1 MNLYTQISDMFSREL
16 NAHGRAFVNY
26 EALAGVEK
34 KDMTI
39 DGFPAKL
46 LFNPA
51 RVRSVMADV
60 SPEALQQRACFLCPD
75 GVEEHQLTHNWD
87 SPTGH
92 TYYIRVNPFPIFS
105 PHFTVS
111 SSVHERQELLPHLES
126 MLHLAQQLPEMTI
139 FYNGPMCGASA
150 PDHMHFQAV
159 PRHSLPIEDH
169 FSTNYAN
176 AILVQETDL
185 QTHLAAVKKVLAMGT
200 IPEEASQTGSLTIGA
215 SHAEEYEPRWNIVSW
230 YEPAPN
236 GDVQHSSMAQ
246 SAIQNSSE
254 LSSQQKTILNNTEQ
268 PLNHIEPTPAGSF
281 HTVIF
286 FRKESR
292 PMCFFAPEEERILFS
307 PATVEMAGIG
317 IVANRESFDR
327 LTPDRLRDIIREVAD
342 TPYPVTNSQ

>member
-1 MNLYTQISDMFSREL
+1 MNLYQQITDMFSREL
-16 NAHGRAFVNY
+16 DSHGRAFVNY
-26 EALAGVEK
+26 QALSGVEV

-46 LFNPA
+46 FFNPA

-111 SSVHERQELLPHLES
+111 SSIHERQELLPHLES

-176 AILVQETDL
+176 AILVQEVDL

-200 IPEEASQTGSLTIGA
+200 IPEEASQTGSLTAGA

-230 YEPAPN
+230 YEPAP
-236 GDVQHSSMAQ
+236 
-246 SAIQNSSE
+246 
-254 LSSQQKTILNNTEQ
+254 SQKFNTI
-268 PLNHIEPTPAGSF
+268 
-281 HTVIF
+281 VF
-286 FRKESR
+286 FRRESR
-292 PMCFFAPEEERILFS
+292 PQCFFAPENERILFS
-307 PATVEMAGIG
+307 PGTVEMGGIG

-327 LTPDRLRDIIREVAD
+327 ITPEILRSMIQEVAD
-342 TPYPVTNSQ
+342 TLCP

>member
-1 MNLYTQISDMFSREL
+1 MTLYQQITDMFSREL
-16 NAHGRAFVNY
+16 ASHGRAFVNY
-26 EALAGVEK
+26 QALSQVEV

-46 LFNPA
+46 FFNPA

-60 SPEALQQRACFLCPD
+60 SPEALQKRACFLCPD
-75 GVEEHQLTHNWD
+75 GVEENQLTHNWE

-169 FSTNYAN
+169 FSTNYAH

-200 IPEEASQTGSLTIGA
+200 IPEEASQTGSLTAGA
-215 SHAEEYEPRWNIVSW
+215 SHAEEYEPRWNIVTW
-230 YEPAPN
+230 YEPAQQVDGVPPIGRPN
-236 GDVQHSSMAQ
+236 GLLDTSLLD
-246 SAIQNSSE
+246 IGKFN
-254 LSSQQKTILNNTEQ
+254 TI
-268 PLNHIEPTPAGSF
+268 
-281 HTVIF
+281 VF

-307 PATVEMAGIG
+307 PATVEMGGIG

-327 LTPDRLRDIIREVAD
+327 LTPSKLRDIIREVAD
-342 TPYPVTNSQ
+342 NPRT

>member
-1 MNLYTQISDMFSREL
+1 MNLYQQITDMFSREL
-16 NAHGRAFVNY
+16 ASHGRAFVNY
-26 EALAGVEK
+26 QALSGVEV

-46 LFNPA
+46 FFNPA

-60 SPEALQQRACFLCPD
+60 SPEALQKRACFLCPD

-111 SSVHERQELLPHLES
+111 SSIHERQELLPHLES
-126 MLHLAQQLPEMTI
+126 MLHLSQQLPEMTI

-185 QTHLAAVKKVLAMGT
+185 QTHLAAVKKVLALGT
-200 IPEEASQTGSLTIGA
+200 IPEEASQTGSLTAGA
-215 SHAEEYEPRWNIVSW
+215 SHAEEYEPRWNIVTW
-230 YEPAPN
+230 YDE
-236 GDVQHSSMAQ
+236 
-246 SAIQNSSE
+246 
-254 LSSQQKTILNNTEQ
+254 KW
-268 PLNHIEPTPAGSF
+268 
-281 HTVIF
+281 HTVVF

-307 PATVEMAGIG
+307 PATVEMGGIG

-327 LTPDRLRDIIREVAD
+327 LTPSKLRDIIREVAD
-342 TPYPVTNSQ
+342 NIVE

>member
-1 MNLYTQISDMFSREL
+1 MGVEGTYRYEREKVMTLFQCINDMFSREL
-16 NAHGRAFVNY
+16 AAHGRAFVNY
-26 EALAGVEK
+26 QALSGVEV

-46 LFNPA
+46 FFNPA

-60 SPEALQQRACFLCPD
+60 SPEALQKRACFLCPD
-75 GVEEHQLTHNWD
+75 GIEEHQLTHNWD

-126 MLHLAQQLPEMTI
+126 MLHLAKELPEMTI

-159 PRHSLPIEDH
+159 PRHSMPIEDH
-169 FSTNYAN
+169 FDTNYAN
-176 AILVQETDL
+176 AVLVQESDL
-185 QTHLAAVKKVLAMGT
+185 QSHLAALEKVLSMAS
-200 IPEEASQTGSLTIGA
+200 IPENASQTGSLTAGA
-215 SHAEEYEPRWNIVSW
+215 SHTEEWEPRWNIISW
-230 YEPAPN
+230 YSPASSPN
-236 GDVQHSSMAQ
+236 SLIASSP
-246 SAIQNSSE
+246 
-254 LSSQQKTILNNTEQ
+254 KFNT
-268 PLNHIEPTPAGSF
+268 
-281 HTVIF
+281 VVF

-292 PMCFFAPEEERILFS
+292 PQCFFAPENERILFS
-307 PATVEMAGIG
+307 PGTVEMGGVG

-327 LTPDRLRDIIREVAD
+327 ITPEILCSMIQEVAD
-342 TPYPVTNSQ
+342 TLCP

>member
-1 MNLYTQISDMFSREL
+1 MFSREL
-16 NAHGRAFVNY
+16 ASHGRAFVNY
-26 EALAGVEK
+26 QALSQVEV

-46 LFNPA
+46 FFNPA

-126 MLHLAQQLPEMTI
+126 MLHLAKELPEMTI

-185 QTHLAAVKKVLAMGT
+185 QTHLAAVKRVLSLGT
-200 IPEEASQTGSLTIGA
+200 IPEEASQTGSLTAGA
-215 SHAEEYEPRWNIVSW
+215 SHTEEWEPRWNIISW
-230 YEPAPN
+230 YEPAPSQKFN
-236 GDVQHSSMAQ
+236 TIVLNLGD
-246 SAIQNSSE
+246 E
-254 LSSQQKTILNNTEQ
+254 
-268 PLNHIEPTPAGSF
+268 AGSY
-281 HTVIF
+281 HETIF
-286 FRKESR
+286 QRGSYSS
-292 PMCFFAPEEERILFS
+292 A
-307 PATVEMAGIG
+307 
-317 IVANRESFDR
+317 
-327 LTPDRLRDIIREVAD
+327 
-342 TPYPVTNSQ
+342 

>member
-1 MNLYTQISDMFSREL
+1 MFSREL
-16 NAHGRAFVNY
+16 ASHGRAFVNY
-26 EALAGVEK
+26 QALSGVEV

-46 LFNPA
+46 FFNPA

-60 SPEALQQRACFLCPD
+60 SPEALQKRACFLCPD

-126 MLHLAQQLPEMTI
+126 MLHLSQQLPEMTI

-200 IPEEASQTGSLTIGA
+200 IPEEASQTGSLTADA
-215 SHAEEYEPRWNIVSW
+215 SHAEEYEPRWNIISW
-230 YEPAPN
+230 YEPA
-236 GDVQHSSMAQ
+236 SSPKF
-246 SAIQNSSE
+246 N
-254 LSSQQKTILNNTEQ
+254 TI
-268 PLNHIEPTPAGSF
+268 
-281 HTVIF
+281 VF

-327 LTPDRLRDIIREVAD
+327 LTPSKLRDIIREVAD
-342 TPYPVTNSQ
+342 NLLVHNEIII

>member
-1 MNLYTQISDMFSREL
+1 MFSREL
-16 NAHGRAFVNY
+16 ASHGRAFLNY
-26 EALAGVEK
+26 EALAGVEV

-46 LFNPA
+46 FFNPA

-60 SPEALQQRACFLCPD
+60 SPEALQKRACFLCPD
-75 GVEEHQLTHNWD
+75 GVEENQLTHNWE

-111 SSVHERQELLPHLES
+111 SSVHERQELLPHLEA
-126 MLHLAQQLPEMTI
+126 MLHLAKELPEMTI

-185 QTHLAAVKKVLAMGT
+185 QSHLAAVKCVLAMGT

-215 SHAEEYEPRWNIVSW
+215 SHAEEYEPRWNIVTW
-230 YEPAPN
+230 YE
-236 GDVQHSSMAQ
+236 DMW
-246 SAIQNSSE
+246 
-254 LSSQQKTILNNTEQ
+254 
-268 PLNHIEPTPAGSF
+268 

-286 FRKESR
+286 FRRESR

-327 LTPDRLRDIIREVAD
+327 LTPARLRDIIREVAD
-342 TPYPVTNSQ
+342 NMLE

>member
-1 MNLYTQISDMFSREL
+1 MFSREL
-16 NAHGRAFVNY
+16 DSHGRAFVNY
-26 EALAGVEK
+26 QALSQVEV

-46 LFNPA
+46 FFNPA

-60 SPEALQQRACFLCPD
+60 SPEALQKRACFLCPD

-111 SSVHERQELLPHLES
+111 SSVHERQELLPHLEA
-126 MLHLAQQLPEMTI
+126 MLHLAKELPEMTI

-169 FSTNYAN
+169 FDTNYAN
-176 AILVQETDL
+176 AILVQEADL
-185 QTHLAAVKKVLAMGT
+185 QDHLAAVKRILAMGT
-200 IPEEASQTGSLTIGA
+200 IPKEASQTGSLTIGA
-215 SHAEEYEPRWNIVSW
+215 SHAEEYEPRWNIVTW
-230 YEPAPN
+230 Y
-236 GDVQHSSMAQ
+236 D
-246 SAIQNSSE
+246 
-254 LSSQQKTILNNTEQ
+254 NT
-268 PLNHIEPTPAGSF
+268 F

-286 FRKESR
+286 FRRESR
-292 PMCFFAPEEERILFS
+292 PQCFFAPEEERILFS

-327 LTPDRLRDIIREVAD
+327 LTPDKLRDIIREVAD
-342 TPYPVTNSQ
+342 NLL

>member
-1 MNLYTQISDMFSREL
+1 MFSREL
-16 NAHGRAFVNY
+16 ASHGRAFVNY
-26 EALAGVEK
+26 QALSGVEV

-46 LFNPA
+46 FFNPA

-60 SPEALQQRACFLCPD
+60 SPEALQKRACFLCPD

-126 MLHLAQQLPEMTI
+126 MLHLAKELPEMTI

-159 PRHSLPIEDH
+159 PRHSMPIEDH
-169 FSTNYAN
+169 FDTNYAN
-176 AILVQETDL
+176 AVLVQETDL
-185 QTHLAAVKKVLAMGT
+185 QNHLTAVKKVLAMGT
-200 IPEEASQTGSLTIGA
+200 IPEEASQTGSLTAGA

-230 YEPAPN
+230 YEPAQSDSVESCRMVQN
-236 GDVQHSSMAQ
+236 GV
-246 SAIQNSSE
+246 E
-254 LSSQQKTILNNTEQ
+254 LSDEETTLHNTTQRYTTLHNGVFNTI
-268 PLNHIEPTPAGSF
+268 
-281 HTVIF
+281 IF
-286 FRKESR
+286 FRRESR
-292 PMCFFAPEEERILFS
+292 PQCFFAPENERILFS
-307 PATVEMAGIG
+307 PGTVEMGGVG

-327 LTPDRLRDIIREVAD
+327 LTPSKLRDIIREVAD
-342 TPYPVTNSQ
+342 NPL

>member
-1 MNLYTQISDMFSREL
+1 MTLFQRINDMFSREL
-16 NAHGRAFVNY
+16 NAHGRAFLNY

-39 DGFPAKL
+39 DGFPAQL
-46 LFNPA
+46 FFNPA

-60 SPEALQQRACFLCPD
+60 SPEALQKRACFLCPD
-75 GVEEHQLTHNWD
+75 GIEEHQLTHNWD

-126 MLHLAQQLPEMTI
+126 MLHLAKELPEMTI

-169 FSTNYAN
+169 FDTNYAN

-185 QTHLAAVKKVLAMGT
+185 QDHLAAVKRILAMGT
-200 IPEEASQTGSLTIGA
+200 IPEEASQTGSLTVGA
-215 SHAEEYEPRWNIVSW
+215 SHAEEYEPRWNIVTW
-230 YEPAPN
+230 YDE
-236 GDVQHSSMAQ
+236 
-246 SAIQNSSE
+246 
-254 LSSQQKTILNNTEQ
+254 KW
-268 PLNHIEPTPAGSF
+268 
-281 HTVIF
+281 HTVVF

-327 LTPDRLRDIIREVAD
+327 LTPSKLRDIIREVAD
-342 TPYPVTNSQ
+342 TLPITDTQ

>member
-1 MNLYTQISDMFSREL
+1 MFSREL
-16 NAHGRAFVNY
+16 ASHGRAFVNY
-26 EALAGVEK
+26 QALSQVEVK
-34 KDMTI
+34 NMTI

-46 LFNPA
+46 FFNPA

-60 SPEALQQRACFLCPD
+60 SPEALQKRACFLCPD

-200 IPEEASQTGSLTIGA
+200 IPEEASQTGSLTADA
-215 SHAEEYEPRWNIVSW
+215 SHAEEYEPRWNIISW
-230 YEPAPN
+230 YEPA
-236 GDVQHSSMAQ
+236 SSPKF
-246 SAIQNSSE
+246 N
-254 LSSQQKTILNNTEQ
+254 TI
-268 PLNHIEPTPAGSF
+268 
-281 HTVIF
+281 VF

-307 PATVEMAGIG
+307 PATVEMGGIG

-327 LTPDRLRDIIREVAD
+327 LTPSKLRDIIREVAD
-342 TPYPVTNSQ
+342 EIV

>member
-1 MNLYTQISDMFSREL
+1 MNLYQQITDMFSREL
-16 NAHGRAFVNY
+16 ASHGRAFVNY
-26 EALAGVEK
+26 QALSGVEV

-46 LFNPA
+46 FFNPA

-60 SPEALQQRACFLCPD
+60 SPEALQKRACFLCPD

-126 MLHLAQQLPEMTI
+126 MLHLAKELPEMTI

-176 AILVQETDL
+176 AILVQESDL

-200 IPEEASQTGSLTIGA
+200 IPEEASQTGSLTAGA
-215 SHAEEYEPRWNIVSW
+215 SRTEEWEPRWNIISW
-230 YEPAPN
+230 YEPE
-236 GDVQHSSMAQ
+236 S
-246 SAIQNSSE
+246 NSPQDGLTATSG
-254 LSSQQKTILNNTEQ
+254 LTSNSRRRSFNTI
-268 PLNHIEPTPAGSF
+268 
-281 HTVIF
+281 VF
-286 FRKESR
+286 FRRESR
-292 PMCFFAPEEERILFS
+292 PQCFFAPENERILFS
-307 PATVEMAGIG
+307 PGTVEMGGIG

-327 LTPDRLRDIIREVAD
+327 ITPEVLRSMIQEVAD
-342 TPYPVTNSQ
+342 TLCP

>member
-1 MNLYTQISDMFSREL
+1 MGVEGTYSNEREEIMTLYQEIFSMFSREL
-16 NAHGRAFVNY
+16 EAHGRAFLNY
-26 EALAGVEK
+26 QALSQVEV

-46 LFNPA
+46 FFNPA

-60 SPEALQQRACFLCPD
+60 SPEALQKRACFLCPD

-126 MLHLAQQLPEMTI
+126 MLHLAKELPEMTI

-200 IPEEASQTGSLTIGA
+200 IPEEASQTGSLTAGA

-230 YEPAPN
+230 YEPTSSPN
-236 GDVQHSSMAQ
+236 SLIASSPKF
-246 SAIQNSSE
+246 N
-254 LSSQQKTILNNTEQ
+254 TI
-268 PLNHIEPTPAGSF
+268 
-281 HTVIF
+281 IF

-292 PMCFFAPEEERILFS
+292 PQCFFAPEEERILFS

-327 LTPDRLRDIIREVAD
+327 LTPARLRDIIREVAD
-342 TPYPVTNSQ
+342 NPCT

>member
-1 MNLYTQISDMFSREL
+1 MFSREL
-16 NAHGRAFVNY
+16 EAHGRAFLNY
-26 EALAGVEK
+26 EALGGVEK

-39 DGFPAKL
+39 DGFPAQL
-46 LFNPA
+46 FFNPA

-60 SPEALQQRACFLCPD
+60 SPEALQKRACFLCPD
-75 GVEEHQLTHNWD
+75 GIEEHQLTHNWD

-126 MLHLAQQLPEMTI
+126 MLHLAKELPEMTI

-169 FSTNYAN
+169 FDTNYAN
-176 AILVQETDL
+176 AILVQEADL
-185 QTHLAAVKKVLAMGT
+185 QDHLAAVKRILAMGT
-200 IPEEASQTGSLTIGA
+200 IPKEASQTGSLTIGA
-215 SHAEEYEPRWNIVSW
+215 SHAEEYEPRWNIVTW
-230 YEPAPN
+230 YGPA
-236 GDVQHSSMAQ
+236 SSYDGLA
-246 SAIQNSSE
+246 SS
-254 LSSQQKTILNNTEQ
+254 SKFNTI
-268 PLNHIEPTPAGSF
+268 
-281 HTVIF
+281 VF
-286 FRKESR
+286 FRRESR

-307 PATVEMAGIG
+307 PATVEMGGIG

-327 LTPDRLRDIIREVAD
+327 LTPDKLRDIIREVAD
-342 TPYPVTNSQ
+342 TLPIPTSDNL

>member
-1 MNLYTQISDMFSREL
+1 MFSREL
-16 NAHGRAFVNY
+16 SAHGRAFLNY
-26 EALAGVEK
+26 EALAGVEV

-46 LFNPA
+46 FFNPA

-60 SPEALQQRACFLCPD
+60 SPEALQKRACFLCPD
-75 GVEEHQLTHNWD
+75 GVEEHQLTHNWE

-111 SSVHERQELLPHLES
+111 SSVHERQELLPHLEA
-126 MLHLAQQLPEMTI
+126 MLHLAKELPEMTI

-185 QTHLAAVKKVLAMGT
+185 QSHLAAVKRVLAMGT

-215 SHAEEYEPRWNIVSW
+215 SHAEEYEPRWNIVTW
-230 YEPAPN
+230 YE
-236 GDVQHSSMAQ
+236 DMW
-246 SAIQNSSE
+246 
-254 LSSQQKTILNNTEQ
+254 
-268 PLNHIEPTPAGSF
+268 

-286 FRKESR
+286 IRRESR

-327 LTPDRLRDIIREVAD
+327 LTPARLRDIIREVAD
-342 TPYPVTNSQ
+342 NPITE

>member
-1 MNLYTQISDMFSREL
+1 MGVEGTYCYEREKVMTLFQRINDMFSREL
-16 NAHGRAFVNY
+16 NAHGRAFLNY
-26 EALAGVEK
+26 EALGGVEK

-39 DGFPAKL
+39 DGFPAQL
-46 LFNPA
+46 FFNPA

-60 SPEALQQRACFLCPD
+60 SPEALQKRACFLCPD
-75 GVEEHQLTHNWD
+75 GIEEHQLTHNWD

-126 MLHLAQQLPEMTI
+126 MLHLAKELPEMTI

-169 FSTNYAN
+169 FDTNYAN
-176 AILVQETDL
+176 AILVQEADL
-185 QTHLAAVKKVLAMGT
+185 QDQLAAVKRILAMGT

-215 SHAEEYEPRWNIVSW
+215 SHAEEYEPRWNIVTW
-230 YEPAPN
+230 YDE
-236 GDVQHSSMAQ
+236 
-246 SAIQNSSE
+246 
-254 LSSQQKTILNNTEQ
+254 KW
-268 PLNHIEPTPAGSF
+268 
-281 HTVIF
+281 HTVVF

-307 PATVEMAGIG
+307 PATVEMGGIG
-317 IVANRESFDR
+317 IVANRDSFDR
-327 LTPDRLRDIIREVAD
+327 LTPSKLRDIIREVAD
-342 TPYPVTNSQ
+342 TLPITDTQ

>member
-1 MNLYTQISDMFSREL
+1 MFSREL
-16 NAHGRAFVNY
+16 DSHGRAFVNY
-26 EALAGVEK
+26 QALSGVEV

-46 LFNPA
+46 FFNPA

-75 GVEEHQLTHNWD
+75 GVEENQLTHNWD

-92 TYYIRVNPFPIFS
+92 TYFIRVNPFPIFS

-126 MLHLAQQLPEMTI
+126 MLHLAKELPEMTI

-185 QTHLAAVKKVLAMGT
+185 QAHLAAVKKVLALGT
-200 IPEEASQTGSLTIGA
+200 IPEEASQTGSLTVGA
-215 SHAEEYEPRWNIVSW
+215 SHAEEYEPRWNIVTW
-230 YEPAPN
+230 YEPA
-236 GDVQHSSMAQ
+236 SSPKF
-246 SAIQNSSE
+246 N
-254 LSSQQKTILNNTEQ
+254 TI
-268 PLNHIEPTPAGSF
+268 
-281 HTVIF
+281 VF
-286 FRKESR
+286 FRRESR
-292 PMCFFAPEEERILFS
+292 PQCFFAPEEERILFS
-307 PATVEMAGIG
+307 PATVEMGGIG

-327 LTPDRLRDIIREVAD
+327 LTPARLRDIIREVAD
-342 TPYPVTNSQ
+342 YPL

>member
-1 MNLYTQISDMFSREL
+1 MFSREL
-16 NAHGRAFVNY
+16 ASHGRAFVNY
-26 EALAGVEK
+26 QALSQVEV

-39 DGFPAKL
+39 DDFPAKL
-46 LFNPA
+46 FFNPA

-60 SPEALQQRACFLCPD
+60 SPEALQKRACFLCPD

-126 MLHLAQQLPEMTI
+126 MLHLAKELPEMTI

-169 FSTNYAN
+169 FSTNYAY

-185 QTHLAAVKKVLAMGT
+185 HSHLAAVKRVLAMGT

-215 SHAEEYEPRWNIVSW
+215 SHAEEYEPRWNIVTW
-230 YEPAPN
+230 YE
-236 GDVQHSSMAQ
+236 DMW
-246 SAIQNSSE
+246 
-254 LSSQQKTILNNTEQ
+254 
-268 PLNHIEPTPAGSF
+268 

-286 FRKESR
+286 FRRESR

-327 LTPDRLRDIIREVAD
+327 LTPARLRDIIREVAD
-342 TPYPVTNSQ
+342 NPLA

>member
-1 MNLYTQISDMFSREL
+1 MGVEGTYCYEREKVMTLFQRINDMFSREL
-16 NAHGRAFVNY
+16 NAHGRAFLNY
-26 EALAGVEK
+26 EALGGVEK

-39 DGFPAKL
+39 DGFPAQL
-46 LFNPA
+46 FFNPA

-60 SPEALQQRACFLCPD
+60 SPEALQKRACFLCPD
-75 GVEEHQLTHNWD
+75 GIEEHQLTHNWD

-126 MLHLAQQLPEMTI
+126 MLHLAKELPEMTI

-169 FSTNYAN
+169 FDTNYAN
-176 AILVQETDL
+176 AILVQEADL
-185 QTHLAAVKKVLAMGT
+185 QDHLAAVKRILAMGT
-200 IPEEASQTGSLTIGA
+200 IPEEASQTGSLTVGA
-215 SHAEEYEPRWNIVSW
+215 SHAEEYEPRWNIVTW
-230 YEPAPN
+230 YDE
-236 GDVQHSSMAQ
+236 
-246 SAIQNSSE
+246 
-254 LSSQQKTILNNTEQ
+254 KW
-268 PLNHIEPTPAGSF
+268 
-281 HTVIF
+281 HTVVF

-327 LTPDRLRDIIREVAD
+327 LTPEKLRDIIREVAD
-342 TPYPVTNSQ
+342 TLPITDTQ

>member
-1 MNLYTQISDMFSREL
+1 MFSREL
-16 NAHGRAFVNY
+16 DAHGRAFINY
-26 EALAGVEK
+26 QALAQVEV

-46 LFNPA
+46 FFNPA

-60 SPEALQQRACFLCPD
+60 SPEALQKRACFLCPD
-75 GVEEHQLTHNWD
+75 GVEEHQLTHNWE

-126 MLHLAQQLPEMTI
+126 MLHLAKELPEMTI

-169 FSTNYAN
+169 FDTNYAN
-176 AILVQETDL
+176 AILVQEADL
-185 QTHLAAVKKVLAMGT
+185 QDHLAAVKRILAMGT
-200 IPEEASQTGSLTIGA
+200 IPEEASQTGSLTVGA

-230 YEPAPN
+230 YEPA
-236 GDVQHSSMAQ
+236 SSPKF
-246 SAIQNSSE
+246 N
-254 LSSQQKTILNNTEQ
+254 TI
-268 PLNHIEPTPAGSF
+268 
-281 HTVIF
+281 VF

-327 LTPDRLRDIIREVAD
+327 LTPSKLRDIIREVAD
-342 TPYPVTNSQ
+342 NPCT

>member
-1 MNLYTQISDMFSREL
+1 MFSREL
-16 NAHGRAFVNY
+16 EAHGRAFLNY

-39 DGFPAKL
+39 DGFPAQL
-46 LFNPA
+46 FFNPA

-60 SPEALQQRACFLCPD
+60 SPEALQKRACFLCPD
-75 GVEEHQLTHNWD
+75 GIEEHQLTHNWD

-111 SSVHERQELLPHLES
+111 SSVHERQELLPHLEA
-126 MLHLAQQLPEMTI
+126 MLHLAKELPEMTI

-169 FSTNYAN
+169 FDTNYAN
-176 AILVQETDL
+176 AILVQEADL
-185 QTHLAAVKKVLAMGT
+185 QDHLAAVKRILAMGT
-200 IPEEASQTGSLTIGA
+200 IPKEASQTGSLTIGA
-215 SHAEEYEPRWNIVSW
+215 SHAEEYEPRWNIVTW
-230 YEPAPN
+230 Y
-236 GDVQHSSMAQ
+236 D
-246 SAIQNSSE
+246 
-254 LSSQQKTILNNTEQ
+254 NT
-268 PLNHIEPTPAGSF
+268 F

-286 FRKESR
+286 FRRESR
-292 PMCFFAPEEERILFS
+292 PQCFFAPEEERILFS

-327 LTPDRLRDIIREVAD
+327 LTPDKLRDIIREVAD
-342 TPYPVTNSQ
+342 EII